1 MQAVANLEGM
11 CGTPVPHKNIT
22 LGVPHLKEIINAA
35 TNIKTLCPTT
45 VYLKPDIWLL
55 MHSSAFSACFR
66 LVFQRRWSINAGGFE
81 AEAAPS
87 PLRLRGTKSRS
98 KSKQISASPRRFASR
113 GAPSFYHPTTNRG
126 HLPPRRFALPW
137 RSLVRATQPPTGS
150 RSASIA
156 CPFALPR
163 RSFVVLTE
171 LHFHALLVVPLLQR
185 ASFVVPPSHA
195 RAPFVVPGP
204 LARPS
209 PRPGLLCSSLTP
221 SHATRASSPSSH
233 APRSSSPSAVVSRP
247 RLLVVPAFP
256 RDSTR
261 TSSPPSHACAR
272 RPRGSALPPLLPPS
286 LPFHA
291 RARRPRRPR
300 SSSPAPALVLR
311 LLCALLVPAVRAQ
324 ALARLVRLSYPLT
337 NPTSMART
345 SAPRRR
351 PRRRPAPPRRGCGCF
366 LPLVPNGSAAHRPIA
381 LHLENRG
388 LYARDGVPG
397 HLYCCASVC
406 SAVYDAFVAGAIS
419 QSQFQR
425 ALRVK
430 LGVAENV
437 FVRREDYTVCDSNGQ
452 THLWLFFVR
461 TRQRY
466 RIERLLHLEFLCRA
480 RRSLRLCS
488 GCFKRHRE
496 YWRFIHVGSFQR
508 IRARVL
514 ALLARVGEPGAL
526 IIRLKDYYCVS

>member
-1 MQAVANLEGM
+1 MTNNQSNSTDKDKEWKGIKLTPIKEEEDSSNKYSEFKQKSILELDAAGYWQYVDGPDYSPPAIPELRPSQQVHGLDNTGAAVTITAVANLEGM

-272 RPRGSALPPLLPPS
+272 RPRGSALPPSFRRPCRSTPALVVPG
-286 LPFHA
+286 A

-300 SSSPAPALVLR
+300 SSSPPFQA
-311 LLCALLVPAVRAQ
+311 RA
-324 ALARLVRLSYPLT
+324 
-337 NPTSMART
+337 
-345 SAPRRR
+345 
-351 PRRRPAPPRRGCGCF
+351 
-366 LPLVPNGSAAHRPIA
+366 
-381 LHLENRG
+381 
-388 LYARDGVPG
+388 
-397 HLYCCASVC
+397 
-406 SAVYDAFVAGAIS
+406 
-419 QSQFQR
+419 
-425 ALRVK
+425 
-430 LGVAENV
+430 
-437 FVRREDYTVCDSNGQ
+437 
-452 THLWLFFVR
+452 
-461 TRQRY
+461 
-466 RIERLLHLEFLCRA
+466 
-480 RRSLRLCS
+480 
-488 GCFKRHRE
+488 
-496 YWRFIHVGSFQR
+496 
-508 IRARVL
+508 
-514 ALLARVGEPGAL
+514 
-526 IIRLKDYYCVS
+526 